1 MEVKTLDVSFNV
13 SLENIP
19 DLWEQNDVLLFI
31 IDMDDYGTLNADHLD
46 EKEKQYLEGLKTP
59 NFKKR
64 FIVSRMA
71 LKYICRVLL
80 DKEFIS
86 DILLYKDNYGKL
98 HLSGNN
104 KINICLSYTGNVI
117 LLAVSKIKV
126 GIDVEKKR
134 CLPFNSNSGYM
145 QAKGTCENKEVTNLD
160 FLITWTVKEAYCK
173 FSNKSILSYLR
184 KTLDTGRI
192 CYCSYLINNMYI
204 LAVVTDYDQYKIN
217 INSLQK
223 IACT

>member
-1 MEVKTLDVSFNV
+1 MGVKTLDLSSNV

-19 DLWEQNDVLLFI
+19 DLWEQNDILLFI
-31 IDMDDYGTLNADHLD
+31 IDMDDYGALTADHLD
-46 EKEKQYLEGLKTP
+46 ETEKQYLEGLKSI

-71 LKYICRVLL
+71 LKYICRFLL

-98 HLSGNN
+98 HLCGHD

-126 GIDVEKKR
+126 GIDVEERR
-134 CLPFNSNSGYM
+134 CLPFKGRSGYV
-145 QAKGTCENKEVTNLD
+145 QAKKTCDNKEANDLD

-184 KTLDTGRI
+184 KAPDTGNI
-192 CYCSYLINNMYI
+192 CCSSYLIDNRYI
-204 LAVVTDYDQYKIN
+204 LAVVTDYDQYKID
-217 INSLQK
+217 INFLDK
-223 IACT
+223 IIFI